1 MSLIFEEMFFSK
13 ADSEK
18 FRMFRVLNTLDDQ
31 SFTLNDIGTQM
42 NMSYQKTYNIYQGL
56 LDDMGLI
63 DPSIK
68 YEKINK
74 KDITSDSFPVP
85 IDMYRLFLLK
95 ESIVFQAF
103 DYAFQT
109 QKPAIDEFC
118 NAHFISKST
127 LLRKMAPLRKHMK
140 QYGIT
145 ISTTNLKFEGDER
158 CIHFFLFCIYWIG
171 FHAQEWP
178 IKFIP
183 PETVRPIL
191 ERAGVDTSDDPILT
205 LQNTLFV
212 TICRVRIINGYT
224 VPDMTDFK
232 SFFYDSEKREKPFL
246 TTDDYPRFSY
256 EDIVNESLYIYFYMT
271 VTGRVEHR
279 TDPET
284 QEFYQYNRTHNTL
297 LWQFSNEFFN
307 FISDYYDVNSEVQER
322 ALNTNIQLVGNL
334 MRIVLSYAV
343 LDNRRIRLLDFYHTS
358 QLNYERT
365 TLWDIITL
373 FFKIKNR
380 QGLFQEL
387 MPFQKLL
394 TSEIYYLIA
403 PYLKVLRTGQLV
415 KVKVVVERGD
425 LLSRDINF
433 FLEDLN
439 TITILPKNAPL
450 AAADVII
457 TSIDLSL
464 LDVPELPDNVE
475 VIKWNLD
482 AWTVDFYKLYLK
494 IQACFRRKLGGK

>member
-1 MSLIFEEMFFSK
+1 MSHIDYVLQWPDYTIFQSSYSCRISVNLRRSWVSLIFEEMFFSK

-158 CIHFFLFCIYWIG
+158 CIRFFLFCIY
-171 FHAQEWP
+171 
-178 IKFIP
+178 
-183 PETVRPIL
+183 
-191 ERAGVDTSDDPILT
+191 
-205 LQNTLFV
+205 
-212 TICRVRIINGYT
+212 
-224 VPDMTDFK
+224 
-232 SFFYDSEKREKPFL
+232 
-246 TTDDYPRFSY
+246 
-256 EDIVNESLYIYFYMT
+256 
-271 VTGRVEHR
+271 
-279 TDPET
+279 
-284 QEFYQYNRTHNTL
+284 
-297 LWQFSNEFFN
+297 
-307 FISDYYDVNSEVQER
+307 
-322 ALNTNIQLVGNL
+322 
-334 MRIVLSYAV
+334 
-343 LDNRRIRLLDFYHTS
+343 
-358 QLNYERT
+358 
-365 TLWDIITL
+365 
-373 FFKIKNR
+373 
-380 QGLFQEL
+380 
-387 MPFQKLL
+387 
-394 TSEIYYLIA
+394 
-403 PYLKVLRTGQLV
+403 
-415 KVKVVVERGD
+415 
-425 LLSRDINF
+425 
-433 FLEDLN
+433 
-439 TITILPKNAPL
+439 
-450 AAADVII
+450 
-457 TSIDLSL
+457 
-464 LDVPELPDNVE
+464 
-475 VIKWNLD
+475 
-482 AWTVDFYKLYLK
+482 
-494 IQACFRRKLGGK
+494 